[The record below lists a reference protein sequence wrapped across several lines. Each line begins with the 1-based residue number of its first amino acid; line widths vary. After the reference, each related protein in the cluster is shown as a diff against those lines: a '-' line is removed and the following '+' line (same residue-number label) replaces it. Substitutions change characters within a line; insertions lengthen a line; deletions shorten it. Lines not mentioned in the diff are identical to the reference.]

1 MALLRKRLDEL
12 KEMSLKMR
20 STSVLI
26 DNAEMGGQDEIR
38 RIALSL
44 ARLERELRRL
54 QRKNEKDREE
64 VFYGKQS
71 EAIG

>member
-26 DNAEMGGQDEIR
+26 DSAEMGGHDEIR

-44 ARLERELRRL
+44 VRLERELRRL

-64 VFYGKQS
+64 VLYGKQS
-71 EAIG
+71 EATG

>member
-26 DNAEMGGQDEIR
+26 DNAEMGGHDEIR

-64 VFYGKQS
+64 VLYGKQS
-71 EAIG
+71 EATG